1 MRACVLS
8 HFSCVQLFV
17 TLWTVAHQAPLSMGF
32 FRQKYWSAL
41 PCPPPGDLL
50 DPGIEAAS
58 LVSPSDGDSLHNC
71 LHWQVGFLLTKPPG
85 KPVFNTSQHKSS
97 LTSLHKYFPFLY
109 LPGSSPSRIQGNAQ
123 DERRR
128 RMRERVRQSS
138 RLSLKFIFARP
149 LYTLNNI
156 FWGEVHIAY
165 TQVISKHY
173 SNLTFN
179 RNRMSPTFSF
189 TRVLSFRLQAC

>member
-1 MRACVLS
+1 MCACVLS

-58 LVSPSDGDSLHNC
+58 LVYPSDGDSLHNC
-71 LHWQVGFLLTKPPG
+71 LHWQVGSLLTEPPG

-109 LPGSSPSRIQGNAQ
+109 LPGSSPSRIQGNPQ

-179 RNRMSPTFSF
+179 
-189 TRVLSFRLQAC
+189 